1 MSFSKTAWTAGFY
14 SLLLLLTGTGCQ
26 LQQSVSTVRLIQHQA
41 AIDFSGLKD
50 AALCDAVKVHVAA
63 PQTWQALPVKKAALY
78 TDMQWRSPSKQ
89 TGVGV
94 CYVRMP
100 LPFSAQTLMW
110 LAKQEYSK
118 KSQDAE
124 VLGEWTD
131 PLGRPWFE
139 AQNSKYHIR
148 GYVVTKGFEA
158 WVVYCG
164 YRRAQ
169 PPSAPELGVAARS
182 LETIVPTPFAEDV
195 PRQPVA
201 KADEA
206 QITASPQK
214 QQ

>member
-1 MSFSKTAWTAGFY
+1 MSYFSRTF
-14 SLLLLLTGTGCQ
+14 LLLVALIGFSSLTGCQ
-26 LQQSVSTVRLIQHQA
+26 LAQTVPTQRLIQHQA
-41 AIDFSGLKD
+41 MIDPTGLKETEVVE
-50 AALCDAVKVHVAA
+50 LVKVHICA
-63 PQTWQALPVKKAALY
+63 PQRWETLDPKKHSLY
-78 TDMQWRSPSKQ
+78 TDMQWRSPSRQ
-89 TGVGV
+89 TGVGI
-94 CYVRMP
+94 CYIRMP

-118 KSQDAE
+118 KSQDAQ
-124 VLGEWTD
+124 VLGEWSD

-158 WVVYCG
+158 WVIYCG

-169 PPSAPELGVAARS
+169 PPSAPELGVAGRS

-201 KADEA
+201 KSD
-206 QITASPQK
+206 
-214 QQ
+214 